1 MMADLSVQ
9 SREARLA
16 FWGGLLRGA
25 PVNLLDIDREILPL
39 VIGASQEERIAF
51 ILLRAAAAIAQDGS
65 EATVRTLRIAI
76 IYWFSNTSVS
86 PGKDEE
92 REVDLS
98 ALRLRDII
106 GLGLTWREAAL
117 AFGVNP
123 RDYSAYQRLLRKL
136 RTECASQWEALFG
149 ESMEQVLEGIS
160 VGQD

>member
-1 MMADLSVQ
+1 MMMDLDSQ
-9 SREARLA
+9 CREARLA
-16 FWGGLLRGA
+16 FWAGLLRGV
-25 PVNLLDIDREILPL
+25 PVDPLEIDREILPL
-39 VIGASQEERIAF
+39 VVDSSQRERIAY
-51 ILLRAAAAIAQDGS
+51 ILLRAAAAIAQN
-65 EATVRTLRIAI
+65 ETAVTVRTLRIAI

-86 PGKDEE
+86 SGKDRE

-136 RTECASQWEALFG
+136 RTECAKQWKALFG
-149 ESMEQVLEGIS
+149 EEMEQALEGIN
-160 VGQD
+160 VGRE

>member
-1 MMADLSVQ
+1 MMMDLSTQ
-9 SREARLA
+9 CREARLS
-16 FWGGLLRGA
+16 FWARLLRGEVVD
-25 PVNLLDIDREILPL
+25 PLVIDREILPL
-39 VIGASQEERIAF
+39 VIDASQEERIAF
-51 ILLRAAAAIAQDGS
+51 VLLRSAAAIAQDGS
-65 EATVRTLRIAI
+65 ETTVRTLRIAI

-136 RTECASQWEALFG
+136 RTECANQWETLFG
-149 ESMEQVLEGIS
+149 ESMEQVVEGIS

>member
-1 MMADLSVQ
+1 MSTNLQ
-9 SREARLA
+9 GQCREMRLV
-16 FWGGLLRGA
+16 FWERILRGA
-25 PVNLLDIDREILPL
+25 PLDLIEIDREILPL
-39 VIGASQEERIAF
+39 VIDSPPMERMAF
-51 ILLRAAAAIAQDGS
+51 ILLRAAATLADTG
-65 EATVRTLRIAI
+65 TVAVRRTLRIAI

-86 PGKDEE
+86 PGKDEG
-92 REVDLS
+92 REVDLF

-136 RTECASQWEALFG
+136 RVECANQWEALFG
-149 ESMEQVLEGIS
+149 ESMEHVVEVMS